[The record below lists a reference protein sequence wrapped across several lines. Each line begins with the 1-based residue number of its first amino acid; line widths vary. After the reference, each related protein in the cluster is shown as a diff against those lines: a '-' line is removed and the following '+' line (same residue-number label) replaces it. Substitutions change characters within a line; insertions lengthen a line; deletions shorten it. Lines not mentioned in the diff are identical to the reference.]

1 MVQALVLDPSA
12 GLGASRRVVLEHLS
26 LLTAASLSTATTAS
40 LSASGDVTVTLPQPG
55 AKLGLELMDVSIG
68 TPPRSVAAIKRV
80 VAASSNNKQ
89 LQAGMILPDFETAA
103 AVQKLLQTGPYP
115 IQLTFRSLSAGGDA
129 ISDVG
134 TPLVTASDALQLAQK
149 TSGTT
154 TSTIA
159 GVPFE
164 ITQLRS
170 NSDGN
175 CGIRS
180 RRNDVLEIVY
190 TARYGTED
198 GPVYD
203 SSQQRGT
210 GQPYQMVLGSGDM
223 IPGVDQGLYDMCP
236 GDVRRLQIPPALGYG
251 PRSRQ
256 LYRIPDQTPVYWR
269 VELVSVNA
277 VRAGDAISREELEGR
292 VPYSFR

>member
-1 MVQALVLDPSA
+1 
-12 GLGASRRVVLEHLS
+12 
-26 LLTAASLSTATTAS
+26 
-40 LSASGDVTVTLPQPG
+40 
-55 AKLGLELMDVSIG
+55 MDVSIG

-80 VAASSNNKQ
+80 VAASGSNKQ

-103 AVQKLLQTGPYP
+103 SVQKLLQTGPYP
-115 IQLTFRSLSAGGDA
+115 IRLTFRSLSAGGDA

-154 TSTIA
+154 STSTIA

-170 NSDGN
+170 SNSNDN

-180 RRNDVLEIVY
+180 RRNDVLEIIY

-251 PRSRQ
+251 PRARQ
-256 LYRIPDQTPVYWR
+256 LYHIPDQTPVYWR

-277 VRAGDAISREELEGR
+277 VRAVDAISRNELEGR